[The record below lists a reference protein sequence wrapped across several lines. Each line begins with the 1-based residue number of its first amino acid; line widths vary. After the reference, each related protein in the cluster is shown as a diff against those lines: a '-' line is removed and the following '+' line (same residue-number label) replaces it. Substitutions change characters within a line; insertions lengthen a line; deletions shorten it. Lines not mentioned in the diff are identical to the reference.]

1 MAQAARHQVSAATG
15 QMSAALPAPLSVR
28 PGSILQVGVFFD
40 SYRCQLL
47 VKDGLP
53 VNTVQF
59 TRTERAAAGRVMNG
73 RSANADVECSHLV
86 GLKRGDLSVNGLNHE
101 YA

>member
-1 MAQAARHQVSAATG
+1 MSAVTG

-28 PGSILQVGVFFD
+28 PGSVPQVGVLFD

-47 VKDGLP
+47 MKDGLP
-53 VNTVQF
+53 VNTVKF

-73 RSANADVECSHLV
+73 
-86 GLKRGDLSVNGLNHE
+86 
-101 YA
+101 